1 MSQRRDASVVT
12 RIAKERFGFEQLH
25 AGQRAAIESVLDQRD
40 TLVVMPTG
48 SGKSA
53 IYQIAGLLTPGPTL
67 VVSPLIALQRDQVE
81 SLDGVRGAEA
91 AEINSTLSE
100 SAREETFEELQEDDL
115 EFLFLAPEQFANPE
129 TLADIKAAH
138 PSLFVVDEAHCISEW
153 GHDFRPEYLR
163 LGATIEQLDHP
174 TVIAL
179 TATASPPVRE
189 EIVERLGM
197 RDPKIVVSGFDRPN
211 IWLGVEFFEDEDEKR
226 DALLERVV
234 AADKPGIVY
243 AATRAHTEEVA
254 ATLVERGVRA
264 AAYHAGMKASERE
277 AVQTAFMDDEI
288 EVIVATTAFGMGI
301 DKPNVRFVFHYD
313 ISDSVDSYYQEIG
326 RAGRD
331 GEEALAILFYNP
343 KDLGLRRF
351 FAAGAGVDID
361 EAEHVVEAVKR
372 RKRAV
377 EPNRLATQLDLSDTK
392 LLRILHRL
400 EEVDAIHIRPDGKVT
415 VSTKAANP
423 EAAAEDAAEAND
435 RHRAFAR
442 TRTDMIRGYAEVQDC
457 RRGFLLNYFGEPFQK
472 PCNSCD
478 NCQAGLVVPED
489 SAHQPFPLDSRVA
502 HEKWGE
508 GLVVR
513 YEDDKMTVL
522 FDSGGYRTLAID
534 FVMAEGLLI
543 PA

>member
-1 MSQRRDASVVT
+1 MMSQRRDASAVT

-25 AGQRAAIESVLDQRD
+25 SGQRAAIESVLDQRD

-67 VVSPLIALQRDQVE
+67 IVSPLIALQRDQVE
-81 SLDGVRGAEA
+81 SLADIHGAEA

-100 SAREETFEELQEDDL
+100 SAREATFEELEKDEI
-115 EFLFLAPEQFANPE
+115 EFLFLAPEQFANPV
-129 TLADIKAAH
+129 TLADIKAAR

-174 TVIAL
+174 TVLAL

-189 EIVERLGM
+189 EIVERLGL
-197 RDPKIVVSGFDRPN
+197 RDPKIIVSGFDRPN
-211 IWLGVEFFEDEDEKR
+211 IWLGVESFEDEDEKR
-226 DALLERVV
+226 DALLERV
-234 AADKPGIVY
+234 AKADKPGIVY

-254 ATLVERGVRA
+254 QTLTERAVRA
-264 AAYHAGMKASERE
+264 AAYHAGMRASERE
-277 AVQTAFMDDEI
+277 SVQAAFMDEEI
-288 EVIVATTAFGMGI
+288 DVIVATTAFGMGI

-313 ISDSVDSYYQEIG
+313 VSDSVDSYYQEIG

-331 GEEALAILFYNP
+331 GEEAQAILFYNP
-343 KDLGLRRF
+343 KDLGLCRF

-361 EAEHVVEAVKR
+361 EAEQVVEAVKR

-377 EPNRLATQLDLSDTK
+377 DPNRLAKQLDLSGTK

-400 EEVDAIHIRPDGKVT
+400 EEVDAVHIRPDGKVT
-415 VSTKAANP
+415 PSKEASNP

-442 TRTDMIRGYAEVQDC
+442 TRTEMIRGYAEVQDC

-478 NCQAGLVVPED
+478 NCLAGLVVPENR
-489 SAHQPFPLDSRVA
+489 SHQPFLLDSRVI
-502 HEKWGE
+502 HEKWG
-508 GLVVR
+508 GASRPL
-513 YEDDKMTVL
+513 
-522 FDSGGYRTLAID
+522 
-534 FVMAEGLLI
+534 
-543 PA
+543 